1 MRIVLVAALVLPLG
15 ACASITR
22 GTTNQ
27 LTVTTTPP
35 GASVRTSL
43 NHACQSP
50 CTFSVGRKDEF
61 IVTANLP
68 GYREA
73 SVPVKTRL
81 AGSGAAGF
89 AGNVLLGGVVGMGV
103 DAATGATLEHYP
115 NPVAITLEPDAPAA
129 APAKPA
135 PIKPGRRK
143 GAAQKPVAFKPEALT
158 NG

>member
-1 MRIVLVAALVLPLG
+1 MRIVLIAALVLPLG

-22 GTTNQ
+22 GTTSQ
-27 LTVTTTPP
+27 LTVTTTPT
-35 GASVRTSL
+35 GATVRTSL
-43 NHACQSP
+43 NHSCQSP

-61 IVTANLP
+61 IVTAVLP

-115 NPVAITLEPDAPAA
+115 NPVAIALEPIAPAVA
-129 APAKPA
+129 PAPAKPGRKKA
-135 PIKPGRRK
+135 PAAKPL
-143 GAAQKPVAFKPEALT
+143 AFKPET
-158 NG
+158 PSGV